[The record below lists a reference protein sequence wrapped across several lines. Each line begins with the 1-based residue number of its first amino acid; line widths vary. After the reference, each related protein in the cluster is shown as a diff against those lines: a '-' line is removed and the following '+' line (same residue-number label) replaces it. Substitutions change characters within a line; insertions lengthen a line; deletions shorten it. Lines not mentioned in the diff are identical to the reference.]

1 MKLKITMT
9 GPKVHDVGYRY
20 FLLSLAMSNRI
31 RSFEAHNVESS
42 EGEEVWAFADGEEEA
57 IAAFCSLVESKRPAR
72 SVVTSVVFDDFEGEV
87 MKIGDYAQFCTTV
100 QLNKAIPLL
109 LEIGE
114 NTRAIP
120 QILEEVKS
128 IREDIQPGYSAHFRQ
143 VEADV
148 RAIKERLGM

>member
-1 MKLKITMT
+1 
-9 GPKVHDVGYRY
+9 
-20 FLLSLAMSNRI
+20 
-31 RSFEAHNVESS
+31 
-42 EGEEVWAFADGEEEA
+42 
-57 IAAFCSLVESKRPAR
+57 
-72 SVVTSVVFDDFEGEV
+72 

-120 QILEEVKS
+120 HILEEVKS
-128 IREDIQPGYSAHFRQ
+128 MREDIQPGYSAHFRQ